1 MSSLPK
7 TYRLCTFD
15 GVRMV
20 LSAELI
26 KAASDAEAL
35 AQARAEAC
43 GKKAELWDGQ
53 RLVAVL
59 DSETLLPPE
68 EWGLPG
74 TLSPSF

>member
-1 MSSLPK
+1 
-7 TYRLCTFD
+7 
-15 GVRMV
+15 MV
-20 LSAELI
+20 G
-26 KAASDAEAL
+26 
-35 AQARAEAC
+35 AC

-59 DSETLLPPE
+59 DGETLPPPE